1 MYLPSWS
8 QRGWEIFLDKQR
20 KTSTEFFQVESN
32 VNVSDLTTSSTLT
45 DDAHGPSCRLTVTN
59 EADESIAAAVV
70 GQALRLR
77 LEVSPNG
84 KTHAHLFTDKLQSL
98 LDSRD
103 LLHPTTQLLRHQHRD
118 WGSLLAHRQ
127 GRLCN

>member
-84 KTHAHLFTDKLQSL
+84 KTHAH
-98 LDSRD
+98 
-103 LLHPTTQLLRHQHRD
+103 
-118 WGSLLAHRQ
+118 
-127 GRLCN
+127 